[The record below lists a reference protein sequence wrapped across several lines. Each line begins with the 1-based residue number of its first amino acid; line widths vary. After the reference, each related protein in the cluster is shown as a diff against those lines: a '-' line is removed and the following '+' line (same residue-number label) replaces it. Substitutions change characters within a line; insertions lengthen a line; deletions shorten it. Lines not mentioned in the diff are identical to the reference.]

1 MPIPAVILK
10 KSFAQE
16 LNDYSLILGDFN
28 NPVYLSAFL
37 TILISTLFYI
47 ALRNVFIPMI
57 RVQIKKTSDLQLKN
71 NKLLLYFAEID
82 PDPVIRTDISG
93 KIIFINPAAEQNG
106 FGQFVGQNIT
116 KFFPSLNLMMNRFI
130 EEDGRM
136 AFYSEN
142 MGRYFSIQIYG
153 LNRLGFA
160 QAYLH
165 DVTELKEKQL
175 ELERSQ
181 SEIKKFSAALQ
192 NKVEQERLRIA
203 RELHDNLGQKLVLI
217 KTIIQKRQLKDM
229 SDIDLDIYTKLDQ
242 FVENAL
248 QDLRSAT
255 RKLKPDWYNEQGFL
269 DSLEKLVKEI
279 EKESLIKG
287 TFGFSGNYEKIECEL
302 ENSIFRI
309 VQEALNNI
317 VKHSRAK
324 DFHVQLQEKDNSLL
338 LIISDNGVGFNC
350 DILNSNRGMGI
361 SNMKERAE
369 SHKGIF
375 KISSSAEN
383 GTIISAEFPLGE

>member
-1 MPIPAVILK
+1 M
-10 KSFAQE
+10 
-16 LNDYSLILGDFN
+16 NDYSLILGDFN

-37 TILISTLFYI
+37 TILLSSLFYI

-57 RVQIKKTSDLQLKN
+57 RVQLKKTSDLQLKN
-71 NKLLLYFAEID
+71 NKLLSYFAEID

-93 KIIFINPAAEQNG
+93 KIIFINPSAEQNG

-116 KFFPSLNLMMNRFI
+116 KFFPSLNLMMSRFI

-136 AFYSEN
+136 AFYGEN

-153 LNRLGFA
+153 LNKLGFA
-160 QAYLH
+160 QVYLH
-165 DVTELKEKQL
+165 DVTELREKQL

-181 SEIKKFSAALQ
+181 SEIMKFSAALQ

-217 KTIIQKRQLKDM
+217 KTIIQKRRLKDM
-229 SDIDLDIYTKLDQ
+229 SDIDMNIYTKLEQ

-248 QDLRSAT
+248 QDVRSAT
-255 RKLKPDWYNEQGFL
+255 KKLKPDWYNEQGFL
-269 DSLEKLVKEI
+269 DSLEKLVEEI
-279 EKESLIKG
+279 EKENLIKG
-287 TFGFSGNYEKIECEL
+287 SFGFSGNYEKLECEL

-317 VKHSRAK
+317 VKHSKAK
-324 DFHVQLQEKDNSLL
+324 DFHVHLKINGNNLF
-338 LIISDNGVGFNC
+338 LIISDNGVGFNH
-350 DILNSNRGMGI
+350 DILNSNGGMGI

-375 KISSSAEN
+375 SISSSAED
-383 GTIISAEFPLGE
+383 GTTISVKFPLGE

>member
-1 MPIPAVILK
+1 
-10 KSFAQE
+10 
-16 LNDYSLILGDFN
+16 
-28 NPVYLSAFL
+28 
-37 TILISTLFYI
+37 
-47 ALRNVFIPMI
+47 MI
-57 RVQIKKTSDLQLKN
+57 KVQQKKTSDLELRN
-71 NKLLLYFAEID
+71 NKLLSYFAEID

-106 FGQFVGQNIT
+106 FGQFVGLNIT
-116 KFFPSLNLMMNRFI
+116 KFFPTLNLTMSRFI
-130 EEDGRM
+130 EENGRM
-136 AFYSEN
+136 CFYGEN
-142 MGRYFSIQIYG
+142 LGRYFSIQIYG
-153 LNRLGFA
+153 LCKLGFA
-160 QAYLH
+160 QVYLH
-165 DVTELKEKQL
+165 DVTELRERQL

-217 KTIIQKRQLKDM
+217 KTIIQKRRLKDI
-229 SDIDLDIYTKLDQ
+229 SDIDLNVYDKLEQ
-242 FVENAL
+242 SVENAL
-248 QDLRSAT
+248 QDVRSAT
-255 RKLKPDWYNEQGFL
+255 QKLKPDWYNEQGFL

-287 TFGFSGNYEKIECEL
+287 SFGFSGNYEKFECEL

-317 VKHSRAK
+317 VKHSEAK
-324 DFHVQLQEKDNSLL
+324 DFHVQLQRKSNSLL
-338 LIISDNGVGFNC
+338 LCISDNGVGFNC
-350 DILNSNRGMGI
+350 NILNSNGGMGI

-369 SHKGIF
+369 SHKGTF
-375 KISSSAEN
+375 KISSSVED